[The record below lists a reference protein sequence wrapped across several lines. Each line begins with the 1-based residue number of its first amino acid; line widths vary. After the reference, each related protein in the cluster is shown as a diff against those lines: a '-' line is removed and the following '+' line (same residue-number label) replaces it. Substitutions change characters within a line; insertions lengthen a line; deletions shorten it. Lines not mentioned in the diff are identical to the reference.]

1 MRKPTKWPVR
11 PAKTQISLDIH
22 PVGSVFPEYMKKPW
36 VLSYPLIAQQKLWS
50 DWVDAQVDLPNR
62 RFIAQ
67 SLSCSPFHRLEM
79 TEILKN
85 VKP

>member
-11 PAKTQISLDIH
+11 PAKTQISLGIH

-50 DWVDAQVDLPNR
+50 DWVDAQVDLR
-62 RFIAQ
+62 LCWA
-67 SLSCSPFHRLEM
+67 HR
-79 TEILKN
+79 
-85 VKP
+85 